1 MVQHL
6 NVNQWKNSTSVI
18 KWFTVLENKT
28 HCVFIKFDIRE
39 FYLSITEDILKIS
52 LSFANKY
59 ENIPE
64 DNICITN
71 YCHKSLL
78 SSDNQPWKKK
88 NSEGC
93 FHITM
98 GSVTTGQK
106 CLNQLGS
113 IFCHACQP
121 LQLKRIVVFT
131 EMTVYWSCVMSMD
144 NKQIVLEKILFNY
157 LKTLVFS

>member
-39 FYLSITEDILKIS
+39 FYPSITEDILKIS

-64 DNICITN
+64 DNICIIN
-71 YCHKSLL
+71 HCRKSLL

-106 CLNQLGS
+106 RVN
-113 IFCHACQP
+113 
-121 LQLKRIVVFT
+121 
-131 EMTVYWSCVMSMD
+131 
-144 NKQIVLEKILFNY
+144 
-157 LKTLVFS
+157 